1 MKKEHR
7 FFLVSEEILPEAIL
21 KTAQVKEILAAGKV
35 ENIRTAVAQVG
46 ISRSAFYKYRD
57 GIFPL
62 TSENAMRIVNLSLV
76 LTHQP
81 GVLSAMLNSVSS
93 SGASVLTINQNLP
106 LKGRANVTLSIDTE
120 EMRISLDEFISR
132 LSQVNGVVRVDIQ
145 GKS

>member
-7 FFLVSEEILPEAIL
+7 FFLVSEDILPEAIL
-21 KTAQVKEILAAGKV
+21 KTVQVKEILAAGKV
-35 ENIRTAVAQVG
+35 ENVREAVAQVG
-46 ISRSAFYKYRD
+46 LSRSAFYKYRD

-62 TSENAMRIVNLSLV
+62 TSGNAMRFVNLSVV
-76 LTHQP
+76 LSHQP
-81 GVLSAMLNSVSS
+81 GVLSAMLNSVSG

-120 EMRISLDEFISR
+120 EMRISLDEFINH
-132 LSQVNGVVRVDIQ
+132 LLQVNGVVRADIQ

>member
-1 MKKEHR
+1 MKREQR
-7 FFLVSEEILPEAIL
+7 FFLVSEDILPEAIL

-35 ENIRTAVAQVG
+35 ENVREAVAKVG
-46 ISRSAFYKYRD
+46 LSRSAFYKYRD

-62 TSENAMRIVNLSLV
+62 TSENTMRIVNLSMTLA
-76 LTHQP
+76 HQP
-81 GVLSAMLNSVSS
+81 GVLSAMLNSVSN

-120 EMRISLDEFISR
+120 EMHISLDEFINR
-132 LSQVNGVVRVDIQ
+132 LLQVNGVVRADIQ